1 MSEATYKVIN
11 CIAFAY
17 IIVVELLYLVLSISL
32 LYDFVPPFKCN
43 LMEVTLYILAVALD
57 VQHRQEQG
65 SRTEV
70 VAPLDGIS
78 LLALIVLDNL
88 RDP

>member
-1 MSEATYKVIN
+1 VEQPEGEQRKQDQDQSA
-11 CIAFAY
+11 AY
-17 IIVVELLYLVLSISL
+17 VL
-32 LYDFVPPFKCN
+32 FN
-43 LMEVTLYILAVALD
+43 LHEILAVALD